1 MTDRSTPTPAGGAP
15 STPGVKV
22 RQGFALLLQWSSRSE
37 FRRYVFGPAAAD
49 LSPTDTALLEYLTK
63 NGPLR
68 LSDLAAQWG
77 VTKSTMTPQVR
88 RLEAKDLIDR
98 RPDPA
103 DRRAILLATSA
114 AGIDLQHRIGTA
126 GAAAFDTILSTWPP
140 EDREMLGS
148 MLVRFASELSAATPR
163 LFQTAARTG
172 PGPATGVPLQGRAGM
187 LADQAPDPAGG
198 APQGPHDAA

>member
-1 MTDRSTPTPAGGAP
+1 M
-15 STPGVKV
+15 

-49 LSPTDTALLEYLTK
+49 LSPTDTALLEYLSK

-103 DRRAILLATSA
+103 DRRATLLATSA
-114 AGIDLQHRIGTA
+114 AGIDLQHRIGIA

-163 LFQTAARTG
+163 LFQTGARTG
-172 PGPATGVPLQGRAGM
+172 PGSAPRGPWPGSTGM
-187 LADQAPDPAGG
+187 LGDHAPAPAAG
-198 APQGPHDAA
+198 ASQGTHDAA